1 MTPVLPLSALP
12 TLNAALNST
21 SAILILCGFYFIRKR
36 QIDAH
41 RTCMIAAVVSS
52 ACFLVS
58 YIIYHAQAG
67 TTRFPGTGAIRTAYL
82 TILFTHTV
90 LAIAIVPLVI
100 VTLRQ
105 ALKGRF
111 ELHRRLARITLP
123 IWLYVSVTGV
133 VIYFMLYH
141 L

>member
-1 MTPVLPLSALP
+1 MTPVLPLEALP

-36 QIDAH
+36 RIDAH

-58 YIIYHAQAG
+58 YVIYHAQAG
-67 TTRFPGTGAIRTAYL
+67 TTRFTGTGAIRTVYL
-82 TILFTHTV
+82 TILATHTV

-100 VTLRQ
+100 VTLRR